1 MILLKEN
8 VIYYSLRKKIKLKKI
23 IIIINF
29 VYFKALKQKKL
40 DNYFKGLLEVQSKQL
55 SWKIDRYVQVAYFTW
70 YPL

>member
-23 IIIINF
+23 IIINF

-40 DNYFKGLLEVQSKQL
+40 DNYF
-55 SWKIDRYVQVAYFTW
+55 
-70 YPL
+70 